1 VSETTSSTPQSS
13 RETAAVNWTQ
23 DGRLIAIETPLG
35 KDKLLLTSLA
45 GEEAISSLF
54 AYELEMLS
62 GDQAIQPESLIGR
75 SVKIVIT
82 LKDGKTRPI
91 HGMVAQFRAGPLVGR
106 GLRQYSAQVV
116 PWLWYLGQSSDC
128 RIFQNLNVPDIIE
141 QVFKTFGFTDYQL
154 SVARGDYPKLEF
166 CVQYRETALNFVSRL
181 MEECGIFYFFR
192 HEKERH
198 LLVIADPNMK
208 FNALPDPQLI
218 YAPGNPQSGH
228 VTQWENIYTFRPGR
242 WSQRDFNFETPSN
255 DLTTTE
261 KTVLKLR
268 NAETFER
275 FDYPGLY
282 TNKSL
287 GGKVT
292 RKLMEAEEAAYHAV
306 VGASD
311 YPYLDIGGKFTLA
324 SHPCEAESTA
334 YVVRQVRHEAT
345 CASYLNQ
352 DGEPSRYNNTFQA
365 IPNDVP
371 FRPLR
376 VTKKPFVQGPQTAVV
391 TGPGGAEIFTDKYG
405 RIKVQFHWDRKGKK
419 DDKSSCWVR
428 VAQSWAGRSF
438 GTWYLPRIGQEVV
451 VTFLEGDPD
460 RPLVVG
466 SVYNAE
472 QTVPFALPANKTQSG
487 LRTRSSLGGSGS
499 NCNEFRFEDLKGS
512 EMVLLHAE
520 KDLTTGVE
528 HDASHWVGHDETT
541 TVDHDRT
548 EHVKHDETITIDNN
562 RTETVHANETIT
574 IDQNRTETVHA
585 NETIT
590 IDQNRAE
597 TVKMNETVTVVQNR
611 AHTVVLNEALTVG
624 VARAETVGLGGETIT
639 VAGARTISVGQ
650 NQSISVGQDQSIDV
664 TGNETTSI
672 HGDRSTSVTGGN
684 ETLDVKNTITISA
697 GDDIVVKNKKA
708 SITIAA
714 SGDITIEG
722 KQITIKGSDDVI
734 IKGQKILQN

>member
-1 VSETTSSTPQSS
+1 MSETTSSTPQSS
-13 RETAAVNWTQ
+13 GETAAVNWTQ

-35 KDKLLLTSLA
+35 KDKLLLTSLT
-45 GEEAISSLF
+45 GEEAISGLF

-181 MEECGIFYFFR
+181 MEEVGIFYFFR

-208 FNALPDPQLI
+208 FNTLPDPQLI
-218 YAPGNPQSGH
+218 YAPGNAQSGH

-261 KTVLKLR
+261 KTILKLR

-306 VGASD
+306 LGASD
-311 YPYLDIGGKFTLA
+311 YPCLDTGFKFTLA

-334 YVVRQVRHEAT
+334 YVVRRVRHEAT

-352 DGEPSRYNNTFQA
+352 GGEPSRYNNTFQA

-405 RIKVQFHWDRKGKK
+405 RIKVQFHWDRQGKK

-487 LRTRSSLGGSGS
+487 LRTHSSMGGSGS

-512 EMVLLHAE
+512 EQVLLHAE
-520 KDLTTGVE
+520 KDLTTEVE

-574 IDQNRTETVHA
+574 IDKDRTETVHMNETITVDKNRTETVH
-585 NETIT
+585 
-590 IDQNRAE
+590 
-597 TVKMNETVTVVQNR
+597 MNETVTINMNR
-611 AHTVVLNEALTVG
+611 AHTVLLNEALTVG
-624 VARAETVGLGGETIT
+624 VARVETVGPGGRRSPSREPERSPW
-639 VAGARTISVGQ
+639 ARTSRL
-650 NQSISVGQDQSIDV
+650 
-664 TGNETTSI
+664 E
-672 HGDRSTSVTGGN
+672 
-684 ETLDVKNTITISA
+684 
-697 GDDIVVKNKKA
+697 
-708 SITIAA
+708 
-714 SGDITIEG
+714 
-722 KQITIKGSDDVI
+722 
-734 IKGQKILQN
+734 

>member
-1 VSETTSSTPQSS
+1 MP
-13 RETAAVNWTQ
+13 ETAANWTQ
-23 DGRLIAIETPLG
+23 DGRLIALETPLG

-62 GDQAIQPESLIGR
+62 GDQAIKPESLIGR

-82 LKDGKTRPI
+82 LEDGKTRPI

-106 GLRQYSAQVV
+106 DLRQYSAQVV

-141 QVFKTFGFTDYQL
+141 QVFKTFGFTDYQIL
-154 SVARGDYPKLEF
+154 ATRGDYPKLEF
-166 CVQYRETALNFVSRL
+166 CVQYRETALNFVARL
-181 MEECGIFYFFR
+181 MEEVGIFYFFR

-198 LLVIADPNMK
+198 LLVIADPNVK
-208 FNALPDPQLI
+208 FNALPDSQLT
-218 YAPGNPQSGH
+218 YAPGDPQSGN
-228 VTQWENIYTFRPGR
+228 VTRWEHIYTFRPGR

-282 TNKSL
+282 LNKSL

-306 VGASD
+306 FGASH
-311 YPYLDIGGKFTLA
+311 YPCLDTGGKFTLS
-324 SHPCEAESTA
+324 SHPCEADSTA

-345 CASYLNQ
+345 CASYLNKG
-352 DGEPSRYNNTFQA
+352 DPSRYDNTFQA

-376 VTKKPFVQGPQTAVV
+376 TTKKPFVHGPQTAVV
-391 TGPGGAEIFTDKYG
+391 TGPGGEEIFTDKYG
-405 RIKVQFHWDRKGKK
+405 RIKVQFHWDRQGKK

-472 QTVPFALPANKTQSG
+472 QTVPFALPGNKTQSG
-487 LRTRSSLGGSGS
+487 LRTHSSLGGSGS

-512 EMVLLHAE
+512 EMVLFHAE
-520 KDLTTGVE
+520 KDLTKEVE

-574 IDQNRTETVHA
+574 IDKNRTETVHA

-590 IDQNRAE
+590 IDQNR
-597 TVKMNETVTVVQNR
+597 TETVTMNEMVTIAMNR
-611 AHTVVLNEALTVG
+611 VHTIGLNEALTVG
-624 VARAETVGLGGETIT
+624 VARTHTVGTDEAIT
-639 VAGARTISVGQ
+639 VGAGRTISVGAS
-650 NQSISVGQDQSIDV
+650 QSISVGADQSIDV
-664 TGNETTSI
+664 ANNETTSI
-672 HGDRSTSVTGGN
+672 GKDRSTNVGDN
-684 ETLDVKNTITISA
+684 ETLTVGKKIAISA
-697 GDDIVVKNKKA
+697 GDEIVLNTGSA
-708 SITIAA
+708 TITMLK

-722 KQITIKGSDDVI
+722 KQITIKGSADVI

>member
-1 VSETTSSTPQSS
+1 MP
-13 RETAAVNWTQ
+13 ETAANWTQ
-23 DGRLIAIETPLG
+23 DGRLIALETPLG

-62 GDQAIQPESLIGR
+62 GDQAIKPESLIGR
-75 SVKIVIT
+75 SVKIVIR
-82 LKDGKTRPI
+82 LEDGKTRPI

-106 GLRQYSAQVV
+106 DLRQYSAQVV

-141 QVFKTFGFTDYQL
+141 QVFKTFGFTDYQIL
-154 SVARGDYPKLEF
+154 ATRGDYPKLEF
-166 CVQYRETALNFVSRL
+166 CVQYRETALNFVARL
-181 MEECGIFYFFR
+181 MEEVGIFYFFR

-198 LLVIADPNMK
+198 LLVIADPNVK
-208 FNALPDPQLI
+208 FNALPDSQLT
-218 YAPGNPQSGH
+218 YAPGDPQSGN
-228 VTQWENIYTFRPGR
+228 VTRWEHIYTFRPGR

-282 TNKSL
+282 MNKSL

-292 RKLMEAEEAAYHAV
+292 RKLMESEEAAYHAV
-306 VGASD
+306 FGASH
-311 YPYLDIGGKFTLA
+311 YPCLDTGGKFTLS
-324 SHPCEAESTA
+324 SHPCEADSTA

-352 DGEPSRYNNTFQA
+352 GDPSRYDNTFQA

-376 VTKKPFVQGPQTAVV
+376 TTKKPFVHGPQTAVV
-391 TGPGGAEIFTDKYG
+391 TGPGGEEIFTDKYG
-405 RIKVQFHWDRKGKK
+405 RIKVQFHWDRQGKK

-472 QTVPFALPANKTQSG
+472 QTVPFALPGNKTQSG
-487 LRTRSSLGGSGS
+487 LRTHSSLGGSGS

-512 EMVLLHAE
+512 EVVLFHAE
-520 KDLTTGVE
+520 KDLTKEVE

-574 IDQNRTETVHA
+574 IDKNRTETVHA

-590 IDQNRAE
+590 IDQNRTE

-624 VARAETVGLGGETIT
+624 VARVETVGPGGETIT

-650 NQSISVGQDQSIDV
+650 DQSIGVKGDQSIDV
-664 TGNETTSI
+664 TGNETTTI
-672 HGDRSTSVTGGN
+672 HKDRSTSVTGGN
-684 ETLDVKNTITISA
+684 ETLEVKNSITISA

-708 SITIAA
+708 SITMAA
-714 SGDITIEG
+714 NGDITIEG
-722 KQITIKGSDDVI
+722 KQITIKGSADVI
-734 IKGQKILQN
+734 IKGQKILQNS